1 MSYYLRKI
9 TGNRWLTLNLPKNDG
24 DIPAD
29 PVTDLKTNKNS
40 LSFYKVDD
48 KNIDTALT
56 GLASKKPELQSL
68 AFVLIKER
76 DFKKFTLKPCPG
88 DTPCQKANQLH
99 VEIENLTVT
108 SLVELVKII
117 GSNKAFITTKPK
129 PVIQALLKD
138 AYSNKMLTTKV
149 MTHTLHKELG
159 VECDCC
165 KLCD

>member
-76 DFKKFTLKPCPG
+76 DFK
-88 DTPCQKANQLH
+88 
-99 VEIENLTVT
+99 NLR
-108 SLVELVKII
+108 
-117 GSNKAFITTKPK
+117 
-129 PVIQALLKD
+129 
-138 AYSNKMLTTKV
+138 
-149 MTHTLHKELG
+149 
-159 VECDCC
+159 
-165 KLCD
+165 